1 MPRQPIARRVFDRV
15 ALLVCAAGIFGGG
28 LGLVLTAER
37 YLALGEGWTRFCLAG
52 VGFIALGTYFGATLP
67 GPRAYRRRPD
77 FWPLLLTTAAS
88 PVALLFVLIRVGI
101 LSMPDRM
108 FQYMVPSVVTVPVF
122 VMVFHWLVRRLY
134 GRKTRRSSLA

>member
-88 PVALLFVLIRVGI
+88 PVALLFVLIRVRRRFGNHEPMGFGGGI
-101 LSMPDRM
+101 PRAPALRGP
-108 FQYMVPSVVTVPVF
+108 PVE
-122 VMVFHWLVRRLY
+122 RGDPRGRY
-134 GRKTRRSSLA
+134 GYPA